1 MTTIGTLG
9 NYQVGEWR
17 EAVAAEAWQA
27 MCFAG
32 HAGDVPA
39 GTDRYGVHSRLQEV
53 NLGPG
58 IRSLS
63 RSSATRE

>member
-1 MTTIGTLG
+1 MSRTIGTLG
-9 NYQVGEWR
+9 NCQVGKWR

-27 MCFAG
+27 MCCNLCFAG

-39 GTDRYGVHSRLQEV
+39 GYKRYSMLHEV

-58 IRSLS
+58 ISLCLG
-63 RSSATRE
+63 E